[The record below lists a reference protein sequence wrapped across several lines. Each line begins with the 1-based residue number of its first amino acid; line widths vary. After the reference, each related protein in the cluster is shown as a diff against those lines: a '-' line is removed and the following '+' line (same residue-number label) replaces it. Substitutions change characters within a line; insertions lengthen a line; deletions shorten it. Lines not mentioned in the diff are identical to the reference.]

1 MNPTLKKVLTAAG
14 LIGLFGLAIGY
25 LSPVLLTLVVVIV
38 AALALA
44 EYAAI
49 VVPEC
54 TRRSRAFFVV
64 FSVIPL
70 ISFYS
75 VGTERVIDSQKVIGT
90 ELVLGAFSGAF
101 LAIATLFLFS
111 SKGDFRRAVRNMSL
125 TFFGTFYIACLLGHA
140 ILFFTV
146 DDLIMQDRPRRWIFL
161 VLVATY
167 AGDSGAYFVGKR
179 FGRHKLAPR
188 ISPNKT
194 WEGAIGG
201 LAASV
206 AGVEIFQVLALK
218 GIFWGEAALL
228 ALAVGGAAQIGDLV
242 ESMIKRSGDVKDSA
256 SYLPG
261 HGGMLDRIDS
271 FLFALPVAWYSI
283 RYIIPFFRS

>member
-1 MNPTLKKVLTAAG
+1 MNPTLKKILTAAG

-25 LSPVLLTLVVVIV
+25 LPEQLLTLVVLLV

-44 EYAAI
+44 EYAAL
-49 VVPEC
+49 VVPEW
-54 TRRSRAFFVV
+54 TRRSRVLFVV
-64 FSVIPL
+64 LSVIPMA
-70 ISFYS
+70 SFYT
-75 VGTERVIDSQKVIGT
+75 VDT
-90 ELVLGAFSGAF
+90 ELVIGAFAGAF
-101 LAIATLFLFS
+101 LVIATAFLFTS
-111 SKGDFRRAVRNMSL
+111 GGDFHRAVRNSSL
-125 TFFGTFYIACLLGHA
+125 TFFGTFYISCLLGHA
-140 ILFFTV
+140 LLFLT
-146 DDLIMQDRPRRWIFL
+146 MPNMPRRWIFL
-161 VLVATY
+161 VIVATY
-167 AGDSGAYFVGKR
+167 AGDSGAYFVGKK

-206 AGVEIFQVLALK
+206 AGVEIFQVLALT
-218 GIFWGEAALL
+218 GLYAWEAVLL
-228 ALAVGGAAQIGDLV
+228 AVAVGAAAQIGDLV
-242 ESMIKRSGDVKDSA
+242 ESMIKRRADVKDSA

-271 FLFALPVAWYSI
+271 LLFALPVAWYSI